1 MLKVFSSTLYS
12 QLSVLLLLALPF
24 GASALDANQAGEQIS
39 SKVINKAVSETE
51 GFINTQANKLANSFG
66 NGNTEI
72 SISNIESGN
81 PSYSIKTI
89 QPLTTPNP
97 DDKELVFVQGSVAS
111 DQNTADTRRST
122 INLGVGK
129 RILVEDN
136 KAIIGANAFV
146 DYETSSKHKRASLGL
161 EYKRSNFSAGANKY
175 WGLSDKVTINGAVEE
190 PLNGYDIRLSGQ
202 APYAPWATIKGT
214 HYYWDE
220 TVGDDITGNVL
231 GIQIELSPS
240 TSFEIGSESSNTM
253 DRASYGKLVIKLP
266 FDNTGKL
273 TNFAF
278 DSTPFRAD
286 ADMDLALLE
295 MVERSN
301 NIRTNA
307 AFSGG
312 LFNGLTYQLV
322 TSPDTGRVWLDRNLG
337 ATQVATSS
345 TDAASYGDLY
355 QWGRAADGHQIRTS
369 GLSAILATTI
379 TPGTNTFV
387 TTNTSPF
394 DWTSADSSGASRT
407 SAWTNAGANDICP
420 AGFSV
425 PTEAE
430 ITADTINATTTDI
443 TNTATAFSSFLKIPE
458 AGYRRRTDGAVD
470 DVGTDTFLWSRSA
483 DGTNGRN
490 LNVFSGAAGF
500 GSSNRAYGFSVR
512 CIKGL

>member
-24 GASALDANQAGEQIS
+24 GANALDASQAGEQIS

-301 NIRTNA
+301 NIRTNV
-307 AFSGG
+307 AFSGV

-345 TDAASYGDLY
+345 TDAASYGDYY
-355 QWGRAADGHQIRTS
+355 QWGRAADGHESGTS
-369 GLSAILATTI
+369 TTTATRATTI
-379 TPGTNTFV
+379 TPGTNTFI
-387 TTNTSPF
+387 TSAS
-394 DWTSADSSGASRT
+394 DWTTADSTGSSRA
-407 SAWTNAGANDICP
+407 SAWINAGANDICP

-425 PTEAE
+425 PTKAE
-430 ITADTINATTTDI
+430 LEADTINATTTDI
-443 TNTATAFSSFLKIPE
+443 TNSATAFSSFLKIPV
-458 AGYRRRTDGAVD
+458 AGTRNRMNGALLND
-470 DVGTDTFLWSRSA
+470 DATAYLWSRSA
-483 DGTNGRN
+483 DGTFGRS
-490 LNVFSGAAGF
+490 LNVSSGTADF
-500 GSSNRAYGFSVR
+500 YSNFRAFGFSVR
-512 CIKGL
+512 CIKSL

>member
-24 GASALDANQAGEQIS
+24 GASALTADQAGEQIS

-97 DDKELVFVQGSVAS
+97 DDKELVFIQGSVAS

-273 TNFAF
+273 TNFAL

-301 NIRTNA
+301 NIRR
-307 AFSGG
+307 SGTI
-312 LFNGLTYQLV
+312 FFKGLTYKLV

-345 TDAASYGDLY
+345 TDDASYGDLY
-355 QWGRAADGHQIRTS
+355 QWGRNDDGHESRTS
-369 GLSAILATTI
+369 ATTATLATTI
-379 TPGTNTFV
+379 TPGTNTFI
-387 TTNTSPF
+387 TSAS
-394 DWTSADSSGASRT
+394 DWTTADSTGSSRA
-407 SAWTNAGANDICP
+407 SAWINAGTNDICP

-430 ITADTINATTTDI
+430 LTADTISATTTDI
-443 TNTATAFSSFLKIPE
+443 TNTATAFSSFLKIPV
-458 AGYRRRTDGAVD
+458 AGARTWSGGVLY
-470 DVGTDTFLWSRSA
+470 DVGTIAHLWSRSA
-483 DGTNGRN
+483 NGTNAGIIR
-490 LNVFSGAAGF
+490 VGSVDAYFSNF
-500 GSSNRAYGFSVR
+500 NRARGLSVR
-512 CIKGL
+512 CIMSL